1 MSYFKQFIS
10 AAITA
15 SAATETSAGNNT
27 NLSAVFMF
35 IAFIIGMLLIMVLT
49 YVAYLYYEDW
59 QRKKR
64 KQQEL
69 GFLALETA
77 DEKDSIWYETR
88 LLRSMCAPNGVN
100 PNPADY
106 LIIHDEGKNIYYR
119 TFTIQ
124 TLPKKVRFANTFA
137 KLQNF
142 ENCTSSV
149 FIKPEAAS
157 TTSRQLDRR
166 AVVLEGEEIE
176 AQKNVDRNRYRKV
189 HAKYNET
196 TAWAEAVE
204 LGDVKFYRTG
214 FIFTLRADDYL
225 SLNKLSEKF
234 VSRAKDAGIELVAAY
249 GLQSETFISNLPMN
263 TVVGAGIGP
272 LQKAG
277 VKFHPLDKSSVASIF
292 NHTQADFMH
301 QKGVPLGQNLQTG
314 RLVLYDLY
322 SPDHNGFTLVIAG
335 KTGCG
340 KSTVLKCFCAREQIE
355 GTRFCCIDSQA
366 RGTVGEYAASAV
378 AFNGV
383 NIPIK
388 NKEGGVVL
396 NIFEVKESNKF
407 VTDSTS
413 EMAGREVL
421 TLELANKI
429 AEVVTIIFSMIY
441 KGRDNVDFRLEKF
454 IDEVVTDSVNHMYA
468 DFGIRDGDV
477 DSLFEDGK
485 IVHDGVL
492 TSGRV
497 RKKMPTMTD
506 FFKIVLLREISEEDA
521 NKKEA
526 CKLIIS
532 ALKTYVRELY
542 YSSVTRHFF
551 TKEEYDALPVTKD
564 NKKCWKSGK
573 TDGNGEPLY
582 ESVIS
587 IKGIRAYYDG
597 QSTISISNESPFT
610 NFDISQLPEDE
621 KELARQICMS
631 YITENF
637 IKKNSENLKNFNRMV
652 LIIDEAHEQFK
663 QKYCRISIDNTVRT
677 ARKRNVGIILSTQH
691 LVEFDRYDET
701 KSILGNA
708 TTKFVFQQDAGD
720 KEYLKKELELT
731 DAEVKQLLDLGG
743 TGDISDLNNKN
754 ARRGEMCIVDNR
766 KVTFCKVE
774 YNYFK
779 PTEKFIVETS
789 AAEVEKI
796 YSELAEKN
804 KAG

>member
-1 MSYFKQFIS
+1 M
-10 AAITA
+10 
-15 SAATETSAGNNT
+15 
-27 NLSAVFMF
+27 
-35 IAFIIGMLLIMVLT
+35 
-49 YVAYLYYEDW
+49 
-59 QRKKR
+59 
-64 KQQEL
+64 
-69 GFLALETA
+69 
-77 DEKDSIWYETR
+77 
-88 LLRSMCAPNGVN
+88 
-100 PNPADY
+100 
-106 LIIHDEGKNIYYR
+106 
-119 TFTIQ
+119 
-124 TLPKKVRFANTFA
+124 
-137 KLQNF
+137 
-142 ENCTSSV
+142 
-149 FIKPEAAS
+149 
-157 TTSRQLDRR
+157 
-166 AVVLEGEEIE
+166 
-176 AQKNVDRNRYRKV
+176 
-189 HAKYNET
+189 
-196 TAWAEAVE
+196 
-204 LGDVKFYRTG
+204 
-214 FIFTLRADDYL
+214 
-225 SLNKLSEKF
+225 
-234 VSRAKDAGIELVAAY
+234 
-249 GLQSETFISNLPMN
+249 
-263 TVVGAGIGP
+263 
-272 LQKAG
+272 
-277 VKFHPLDKSSVASIF
+277 
-292 NHTQADFMH
+292 
-301 QKGVPLGQNLQTG
+301 
-314 RLVLYDLY
+314 
-322 SPDHNGFTLVIAG
+322 
-335 KTGCG
+335 
-340 KSTVLKCFCAREQIE
+340 KCFCAREQIE

-506 FFKIVLLREISEEDA
+506 FFKIVLLRELSEEDE

-663 QKYCRISIDNTVRT
+663 Q
-677 ARKRNVGIILSTQH
+677 
-691 LVEFDRYDET
+691 
-701 KSILGNA
+701 
-708 TTKFVFQQDAGD
+708 
-720 KEYLKKELELT
+720 
-731 DAEVKQLLDLGG
+731 
-743 TGDISDLNNKN
+743 
-754 ARRGEMCIVDNR
+754 
-766 KVTFCKVE
+766 
-774 YNYFK
+774 
-779 PTEKFIVETS
+779 
-789 AAEVEKI
+789 
-796 YSELAEKN
+796 
-804 KAG
+804 